1 MLFGS
6 IQSSLKLLETI
17 LRLIMQTIGVRNRV
31 HYGVFENRE
40 LSVCFGS
47 FLSHQGHFLVSFI
60 VCITGRPACFSRS
73 MSSILGLKS
82 SGLQVLRIEI
92 IIANLP
98 FQKIYITNKI
108 DTDRHK
114 YVTTHL

>member
-6 IQSSLKLLETI
+6 IQSSLKLWETI

-47 FLSHQGHFLVSFI
+47 FLSHQGHFLVTIFYSMYYWQ
-60 VCITGRPACFSRS
+60 AC
-73 MSSILGLKS
+73 ML
-82 SGLQVLRIEI
+82 
-92 IIANLP
+92 
-98 FQKIYITNKI
+98 
-108 DTDRHK
+108 
-114 YVTTHL
+114 